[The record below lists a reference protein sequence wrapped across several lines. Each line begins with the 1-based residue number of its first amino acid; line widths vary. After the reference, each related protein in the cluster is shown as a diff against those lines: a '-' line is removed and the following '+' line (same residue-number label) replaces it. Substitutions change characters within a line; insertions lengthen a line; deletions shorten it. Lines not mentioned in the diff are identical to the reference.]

1 MLNPTPPVENSAPY
15 ADVIAT
21 PVPTKT
27 ANSIVKPYALTH
39 GTLECHNLKETR
51 RFFEEFLGL
60 EVIKHAP
67 PGMMFRCGMKFHVVC
82 LEVGD
87 NVKPLGIG
95 NHWGMD
101 VASKEEVEEA
111 WRKAHEL
118 KDKYKIGQIMP
129 INQQHGVYSFYFED
143 LNQSWWE
150 IQYYDGFLHDDFFDF
165 GDRYSMDD
173 SPLNGKGGK

>member
-1 MLNPTPPVENSAPY
+1 MQSEPVY
-15 ADVIAT
+15 AEAIRG
-21 PVPTKT
+21 PVPPKT

-39 GTLECHNLKETR
+39 GTLECHNLRETR
-51 RFFEEFLGL
+51 KFYEEFLGL
-60 EVIKHAP
+60 EVIRHAP

-87 NVKPLGIG
+87 SVKPTSIG
-95 NHWGMD
+95 NHWGID
-101 VASKEEVEEA
+101 VSTKEEVDDA
-111 WRKAHEL
+111 WNKAHEL
-118 KDKYKIGQIMP
+118 KEKYKIGKIMP
-129 INQQHGVYSFYFED
+129 IAQQHGVYSFYFED

-173 SPLNGKGGK
+173 SPLTQK

>member
-1 MLNPTPPVENSAPY
+1 MPTETAQAETPAPFS
-15 ADVIAT
+15 DVITA
-21 PVPTKT
+21 PVPPKT
-27 ANSIVKPYALTH
+27 AHSIVKPYALTH
-39 GTLECHNLKETR
+39 GTLECHNLRETR
-51 RFFEEFLGL
+51 KFFEEFLGL

-87 NVKPLGIG
+87 SVKPLGIG
-95 NHWGMD
+95 NHWGVD
-101 VASKEEVEEA
+101 VASKQEVEEA

-173 SPLNGKGGK
+173 SPLNGKA